1 MGKRKQL
8 TWEDVSEEILKEYQ
22 ELWDI
27 IGNTDKM
34 QEWMLENKH
43 LAPDELLKLVKTED
57 GKPTN

>member
-1 MGKRKQL
+1 MGKRKPI

-22 ELWDI
+22 ELWAI

-43 LAPDELLKLVKTED
+43 LMPDELLKRIKDED
-57 GKPTN
+57 EPKN